1 MTKRLTI
8 FVALLAAGFSAWS
21 GSVQAQNYKVL
32 IEEFTSSTCPPCAVT
47 DPIMKQVESEKFND
61 ICVLKWH
68 QNFPAAGDPSYVM
81 YTPGQNRLGYYNVAG
96 IPGIALNGNK
106 YFNPGYGVAY
116 IEDSIANC
124 KAAMTNYFTMS
135 SSQTIVGDSII
146 AYVTVKTGATPP
158 VAADL
163 RLAAVVAERFSQY
176 RGSNGLPSHDYIAR
190 WTMPAL
196 DSKGGLPVAAAFT
209 QLPNTTQIYR
219 FSAAIKSTWNRE
231 QLMVVSFIQSYG
243 SPSNTTKKE
252 IFQSTWN
259 EPNIDVTAKS
269 SVVVVGDPNGSAT
282 YTITN
287 NSSAQQKINVSVKA
301 TGLSAYTFTVGGL
314 DANGLLTL
322 APGASKDVKISATS
336 SGASKIS
343 GTFGVFARTVD
354 SIGSGGAVG
363 TAFGKENTVVIVDA
377 GATAFLES
385 SPSPANVQASLA
397 RLGVT
402 AGILPASAMKE
413 SFSDWT
419 RFQAVFW
426 DAGYKTGIYSDNGDT
441 SAVSNYIRH
450 GGKFVFSSNVM
461 ANAYSTAGLSEFLES
476 NFKVDA
482 GAYDNANGW
491 TTLTG
496 VAGDPVGDGVTS
508 GIASQVVT
516 QTLISFDNNAHP
528 MFTNDNG
535 DTVGTRAT
543 IGSAK
548 SVFLA
553 FELGN
558 VSNTDGKLDTVV
570 SRLFKWLTGTAGV
583 EGSSMEAAGLTVS
596 QNPFSTSTNV
606 SYVGKATE
614 SGVQMSLVDILGRE
628 VAKLTP
634 VRAGSSYTAQVVGT
648 NLATGSYHVVVRSS
662 EGTHQ
667 LPVMITR

>member
-68 QNFPAAGDPSYVM
+68 QNFPAAGDPSDVM
-81 YTPGQNRLGYYNVAG
+81 YTPGEKRLSYYGVTG
-96 IPGIALNGNK
+96 IPGIVLNGNK
-106 YFNPGYGVAY
+106 YFNPGYGVPY
-116 IEDSIANC
+116 IEDSIAKC

-135 SSQTIVGDSII
+135 SSQMIVGDSII

-158 VAADL
+158 IAPNL
-163 RLAAVVAERFSQY
+163 RLAAVVAERFAQY

-196 DSKGGLPVAAAFT
+196 DATGSLPVAAAFT
-209 QLPNTTQIYR
+209 QLPNSTKTYR
-219 FSAAIKSTWNRE
+219 FTALIKSTWNRE
-231 QLMVVSFIQSYG
+231 QLMVVSFIQSAG
-243 SPSNTTKKE
+243 TAGVNKKE

-259 EPNIDVTAKS
+259 EPNIDVTAIS
-269 SVVVVGDPNGSAT
+269 SFVLVGDPNGSAT

-287 NSSAQQKINVSVKA
+287 NSSAQQKIHVSAKG
-301 TGLSAYTFTVGGL
+301 TGLSTYTFAVSDL
-314 DANGLLTL
+314 DANGLITL
-322 APGASKDVKISATS
+322 APGASKDVKVTATS
-336 SGASKIS
+336 SGTANLT
-343 GTFGVFARTVD
+343 GDFGVYARTVD
-354 SIGSGGAVG
+354 SIGSGGSTG
-363 TAFGKENTVVIVDA
+363 LAFGKDITVVIVDA
-377 GATAFLES
+377 GATLDSRTSS
-385 SPSPANVQASLA
+385 SPTNVQASLA
-397 RLGVT
+397 KLGVT
-402 AGILPASAMKE
+402 AGILSSAAMKE
-413 SFSDWT
+413 TFTDWT

-426 DAGYKTGIYSDNGDT
+426 DGGLSTGIYVNNGDT
-441 SAVSNYIRH
+441 DAVSNYISQ
-450 GGKFVFSSNVM
+450 GGKFVFSSAVM
-461 ANAYSTAGLSEFLES
+461 AYAYSSSGFSEFLES

-482 GAYDNANGW
+482 GAFDNVNGW
-491 TTLTG
+491 ATLTG
-496 VAGDPVGDGVTS
+496 VDGDPVGNGILSGVTNQVK
-508 GIASQVVT
+508 SQP
-516 QTLISFDNNAHP
+516 LFSFDNNAHP

-543 IGSAK
+543 IGNAK
-548 SVFLA
+548 SVFLT

-558 VSNTDGKLDTVV
+558 ISASGGKRDTVV

-596 QNPFSTSTNV
+596 QNPFSTSTEV

-634 VRAGSSYTAQVVGT
+634 ARAGSSYTAQVVGT

>member
-21 GSVQAQNYKVL
+21 GSAQAQNNKVL

-68 QNFPAAGDPSYVM
+68 QNFPAAGDPSDVM
-81 YTPGQNRLGYYNVAG
+81 YTPGEKRLSYYGVTG
-96 IPGIALNGNK
+96 IPGIVLNGNK
-106 YFNPGYGVAY
+106 YFNPGYGVPY
-116 IEDSIANC
+116 IEDSIAKC

-135 SSQTIVGDSII
+135 SSQMIVGDSII

-158 VAADL
+158 IAPNL
-163 RLAAVVAERFSQY
+163 RLAAVVAERFAQY

-196 DSKGGLPVAAAFT
+196 DATGALPVAAAFT
-209 QLPNTTQIYR
+209 QLPNTTQVYR
-219 FSAAIKSTWNRE
+219 FAALIKSTWNRE
-231 QLMVVSFIQSYG
+231 QLMVVSFIQSAG
-243 SPSNTTKKE
+243 TVGTSKKE
-252 IFQSTWN
+252 VFQSTWN

-269 SVVVVGDPNGSAT
+269 PTTIVGDPNSHAV

-287 NSSAQQKINVSVKA
+287 NSSVEQKINVSVKA
-301 TGLSAYTFTVGGL
+301 TGLSLYTFTVGGL
-314 DANGLLTL
+314 DANGLITL
-322 APGASKDVKISATS
+322 AAGASKDVTVSATS
-336 SGASKIS
+336 SGAAKLV
-343 GTFGVFARTVD
+343 GTFGVYARTID
-354 SIGSGGAVG
+354 SIGSGGAIG
-363 TAFGKENTVVIVDA
+363 TAFGKDNTVVIVDA
-377 GATAFLES
+377 GATNYTQTSA
-385 SPSPANVQASLA
+385 SPANVQASLA
-397 RLGVT
+397 KLGIT
-402 AGILPASAMKE
+402 AGILTPAAMEE
-413 SFSDWT
+413 SFPDWT

-426 DAGYKTGIYSDNGDT
+426 DAGLTTGIYTNNGDT
-441 SAVSNYIRH
+441 TAVANYIRN
-450 GGKFVFSSNVM
+450 GGKFVFSSGVM
-461 ANAYSTAGLSEFLES
+461 ANAYFGAGLSEFLES

-491 TTLTG
+491 ATLTG
-496 VAGDPVGDGVTS
+496 VDGDPVGNGILSGVTN
-508 GIASQVVT
+508 QVVT
-516 QTLISFDNNAHP
+516 QTLFSFDNNAHP

-535 DTVGTRAT
+535 DTVGSRAT
-543 IGSAK
+543 IGNAK
-548 SVFLA
+548 SIFLT

-558 VSNTDGKLDTVV
+558 ISTSGGKRDTVV

-583 EGSSMEAAGLTVS
+583 EGSSMEAADLTVS
-596 QNPFSTSTNV
+596 QNPFSTSTEV

-634 VRAGSSYTAQVVGT
+634 ARAGSSYTAKVVGT